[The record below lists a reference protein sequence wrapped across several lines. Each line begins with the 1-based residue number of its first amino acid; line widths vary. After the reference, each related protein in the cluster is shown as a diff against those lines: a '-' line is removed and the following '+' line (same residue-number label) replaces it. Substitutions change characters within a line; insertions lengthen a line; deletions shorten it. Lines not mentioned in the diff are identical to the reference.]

1 MSTRSQRMVA
11 GAAIAG
17 LVFVAWMTRRAE
29 AADSGDPSVAF
40 VLCTPEGSAAVE
52 KCGILGGPSA
62 YDVPVGRRLII
73 EQVSGNCADDGSA
86 GLPLTA
92 KIVAKTQG
100 VTLQHGIIGVANADS
115 PGGQIPLTL
124 TRIYADSNS
133 SVTIDVSEVPAFAN
147 RLCRLTFSGQLVK

>member
-62 YDVPVGRRLII
+62 YDVPIGRRLII

-100 VTLQHGIIGVANADS
+100 VTLQHRRCERRFAWRTDSADLD
-115 PGGQIPLTL
+115 PDLRGLEFL
-124 TRIYADSNS
+124 RD
-133 SVTIDVSEVPAFAN
+133 N
-147 RLCRLTFSGQLVK
+147 RCE

>member
-29 AADSGDPSVAF
+29 AADSG
-40 VLCTPEGSAAVE
+40 
-52 KCGILGGPSA
+52 GPSA
-62 YDVPVGRRLII
+62 YDVPIGRRLII

>member
-1 MSTRSQRMVA
+1 MSTRSQRIVA

-17 LVFVAWMTRRAE
+17 VAFVAWMSRRAE

-40 VLCTPEGSAAVE
+40 VLCTPEGALAVE
-52 KCGILGGPSA
+52 KCGILGGPA
-62 YDVPVGRRLII
+62 TYQVPVGKRLII
-73 EQVSGNCADDGSA
+73 EQVSGNCADDGGP

-92 KIVAKTQG
+92 NIVAQTQG
-100 VTLQHGIIGVANADS
+100 VTLQHGVIGVPNADT

-133 SVTIDVSEVPAFAN
+133 SVTIDVREVPAFAN